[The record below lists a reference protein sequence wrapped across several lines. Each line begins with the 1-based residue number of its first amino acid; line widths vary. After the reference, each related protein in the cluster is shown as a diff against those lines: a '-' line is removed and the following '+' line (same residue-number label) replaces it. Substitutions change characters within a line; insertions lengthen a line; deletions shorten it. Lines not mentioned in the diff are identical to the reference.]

1 MSKISSIHS
10 SVSIELRL
18 VTDADRQPQYR
29 ASIASRGKNDVI
41 YDATRL
47 QLKATIILRL
57 KPCSQRRTEVKWS
70 GVKRANCSS
79 IFIRGFHSSTPV
91 REQQPFC
98 SSAANQ
104 LRDADA
110 RDLVQL
116 RRVTGSTRRGSV
128 QFSSALRMQLK
139 SLTSSQRD
147 EKDAGAT
154 RVESKRLVPVV
165 SQPHIRLMQSAN
177 GHHPSLPF
185 LLSQSPSPAPTVYDH
200 CACDCQTLRLPP
212 LMSESTVQRVSTFQ
226 RVLHYTVLHAAER
239 TVLDLKPRDRVTR
252 LSKSCTAYQSQT
264 GQDPVQV
271 VPDGPQVASWTH
283 AGLRLG
289 SVADVHCTCSICTA
303 CFVVRRPRCAADP
316 STNRRHGFLCR
327 STASMEHA
335 ADTAEAA
342 AVDHY
347 FSSSTENI
355 LVPVCLRI
363 YGHWETG

>member
-1 MSKISSIHS
+1 MAAKFSSPEFRTKFHREVPYFCRYRDFLITRSIDWTGSPMSKISSIRS

-79 IFIRGFHSSTPV
+79 IFIRGFHSGTPV

-128 QFSSALRMQLK
+128 QFSS
-139 SLTSSQRD
+139 
-147 EKDAGAT
+147 
-154 RVESKRLVPVV
+154 
-165 SQPHIRLMQSAN
+165 
-177 GHHPSLPF
+177 
-185 LLSQSPSPAPTVYDH
+185 
-200 CACDCQTLRLPP
+200 
-212 LMSESTVQRVSTFQ
+212 
-226 RVLHYTVLHAAER
+226 
-239 TVLDLKPRDRVTR
+239 
-252 LSKSCTAYQSQT
+252 
-264 GQDPVQV
+264 
-271 VPDGPQVASWTH
+271 
-283 AGLRLG
+283 
-289 SVADVHCTCSICTA
+289 
-303 CFVVRRPRCAADP
+303 VRR
-316 STNRRHGFLCR
+316 
-327 STASMEHA
+327 
-335 ADTAEAA
+335 
-342 AVDHY
+342 
-347 FSSSTENI
+347 
-355 LVPVCLRI
+355 
-363 YGHWETG
+363 

>member
-1 MSKISSIHS
+1 
-10 SVSIELRL
+10 
-18 VTDADRQPQYR
+18 
-29 ASIASRGKNDVI
+29 
-41 YDATRL
+41 
-47 QLKATIILRL
+47 
-57 KPCSQRRTEVKWS
+57 
-70 GVKRANCSS
+70 
-79 IFIRGFHSSTPV
+79 
-91 REQQPFC
+91 
-98 SSAANQ
+98 
-104 LRDADA
+104 
-110 RDLVQL
+110 
-116 RRVTGSTRRGSV
+116 
-128 QFSSALRMQLK
+128 MQLK

-154 RVESKRLVPVV
+154 RVESKRLVAVV

-212 LMSESTVQRVSTFQ
+212 LMSESTVQRVSPFQ
-226 RVLHYTVLHAAER
+226 RVLHYTVLHAAAR

-289 SVADVHCTCSICTA
+289 LTDISCRRACSICTA
-303 CFVVRRPRCAADP
+303 CFVVRRPRRAADT
-316 STNRRHGFLCR
+316 STNMRHGFLCLC
-327 STASMEHA
+327 TASMEHA